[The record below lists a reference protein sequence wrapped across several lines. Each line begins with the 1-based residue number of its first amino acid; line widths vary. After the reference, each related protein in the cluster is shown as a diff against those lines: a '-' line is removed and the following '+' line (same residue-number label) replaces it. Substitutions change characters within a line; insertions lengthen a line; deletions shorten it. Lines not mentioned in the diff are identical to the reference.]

1 VRRRPSP
8 TERGWEREE
17 GGTDGA
23 ARVPP
28 RPWRSADGPEG
39 QMALEEEEAE
49 CDRIVT
55 NHDRTCGGSLI
66 KSCVTGRTI
75 G

>member
-8 TERGWEREE
+8 TERGWERGE
-17 GGTDGA
+17 GGIDGA

-28 RPWRSADGPEG
+28 RPWRSADGPER

-49 CDRIVT
+49 CDRTVM
-55 NHDRTCGGSLI
+55 NHDRTGDGSLI